1 MAYFYVALA
10 IITEAIGSSTLKV
23 SKEFI
28 AAVATVIVVIAVIHL
43 FSKTVSRWL
52 SWSNFE

>member
-10 IITEAIGSSTLKV
+10 MITEAIGSSTLKA

-28 AAVATVIVVIAVIHL
+28 AAVATVIVGIAVIHL

-52 SWSNFE
+52 SRSNFE

>member
-1 MAYFYVALA
+1 MAYLYLALA
-10 IITEAIGSSTLKV
+10 IITEVIGTSALKA

-28 AAVATVIVVIAVIHL
+28 AAVATIIVGVAVIHL

-52 SWSNFE
+52 SRSYFE